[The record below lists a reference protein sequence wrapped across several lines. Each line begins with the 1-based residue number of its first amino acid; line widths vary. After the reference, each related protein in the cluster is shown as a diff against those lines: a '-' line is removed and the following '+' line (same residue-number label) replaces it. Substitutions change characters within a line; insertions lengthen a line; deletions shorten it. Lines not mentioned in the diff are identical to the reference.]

1 MIENHMPGNL
11 YNELFSES
19 SEEICTAF
27 QSMLGPL
34 LFIKILLKTGHLLYK
49 HFPPGLPLFASFIS
63 VFYKG
68 KDTSTIPQPGV
79 YHLVFVFLYHFSPSF
94 LIALRTST

>member
-27 QSMLGPL
+27 QVC
-34 LFIKILLKTGHLLYK
+34 
-49 HFPPGLPLFASFIS
+49 S
-63 VFYKG
+63 VPYC
-68 KDTSTIPQPGV
+68 
-79 YHLVFVFLYHFSPSF
+79 L
-94 LIALRTST
+94 